1 MQNRY
6 TGDVGDFGKF
16 ALLSA
21 LSGTDLTLGVMWYLN
36 EAEEA
41 NSDGR
46 FTKYE
51 QLRPCAD
58 VLYAKLSLILQNPTR
73 CLSAVEAGQILPSR
87 TLFYRE
93 PLPFS
98 NKLCLTAASRAQ
110 QMQCREAWFMKGFQ
124 QLSNAELVFLDP
136 DNGVAGKK
144 VKKFSRKGVKYAF
157 FDETTDWLKR
167 NQSVIV
173 YQHQK
178 RQPLQLQVS
187 EQLKA
192 FERHGHHGWALSF
205 HRQSVRIYF
214 ILPATTAHRALLW
227 RRSQS
232 FLETGWGTE
241 RHFRL
246 HPGNHA

>member
-6 TGDVGDFGKF
+6 TGDIGDFGKF

-21 LSGTDLTLGVMWYLN
+21 LCGTDLRLGVMWYLN

-51 QLRPCAD
+51 KLRPCAD
-58 VLYAKLSLILQNPTR
+58 VLYGKLSLILQNPTR
-73 CLSAVEAGQILPSR
+73 TLSAIEASGILPSR

-98 NKLCLTAASRAQ
+98 DKLCLTAESKSQ
-110 QMQCREAWFMKGFQ
+110 QTRYREAWFMNGFQ
-124 QLSNAELVFLDP
+124 HLSKAELVFLDP
-136 DNGVAGKK
+136 DNGVAGKR
-144 VKKFSRKGVKYAF
+144 VKKFSRKSVKYAF
-157 FDETTDWLKR
+157 PDETTDWLKR

-192 FERHGHHGWALSF
+192 FEQNGYHGWALSF
-205 HRQSVRIYF
+205 HRQSVRIYL
-214 ILPATTAHRALLW
+214 ILPGTTEHRTLLYE
-227 RRSQS
+227 RCKMFTASK
-232 FLETGWGTE
+232 WGSE
-241 RHFRL
+241 GHFRL
-246 HPGNHA
+246 HLNNQA

>member
-1 MQNRY
+1 
-6 TGDVGDFGKF
+6 
-16 ALLSA
+16 
-21 LSGTDLTLGVMWYLN
+21 MWYLN

-41 NSDGR
+41 NSDGQL
-46 FTKYE
+46 TKYE
-51 QLRPCAD
+51 KLRPCAD
-58 VLYAKLSLILQNPTR
+58 ALYAKLSFILQNPTR
-73 CLSAVEAGQILPSR
+73 SLSAVEAGQIFPSR

-98 NKLCLTAASRAQ
+98 NKLCLTAESRAQ
-110 QMQCREAWFMKGFQ
+110 QTHRREAWFMKGFQ

-144 VKKFSRKGVKYAF
+144 VKKFSRKSVKYAF
-157 FDETTDWLKR
+157 FDETNDWLKR

-178 RQPLQLQVS
+178 RQPLELQVS

-192 FERHGHHGWALSF
+192 FDATGYEGWALSF

-214 ILPATTAHRALLW
+214 ILPATTAHRALLYE
-227 RRSQS
+227 RSTM
-232 FLETGWGTE
+232 FLASKWGSGGQ
-241 RHFRL
+241 FRL
-246 HPGNHA
+246 HLANRA